1 MRINPTLSTALA
13 ACLAACLVTASASAA
28 DWLYLTYPGDTLSQ
42 IGQTY
47 LKNPGDW
54 PKVQAANGVPL
65 PKLLPAN
72 TRIRIPVELLKVTP
86 APVTVTAVT
95 GNARYKTADGPFQPL
110 QAGARLQGG
119 ETVLTG
125 PRGSAT
131 YRFADGTVLTQQASS
146 KLGFGRLAAYG
157 KTGMVSTELSLDS
170 GRLEASAA
178 RQRAPA
184 GGFSVRTPV
193 AVAGLRGTGFRL
205 NVSEDGRRLANE
217 VLEGAVAVAAQ
228 GREVRVEGGFGT
240 VAEAGKPPAPPRAL
254 RPKPNLAGL
263 PATVRRL
270 PLSFAWTPNMPAA
283 AWRAQIAADADFRGI
298 LLEGLFPGPAA
309 QWDEDLP
316 DGDYVLRVR
325 AVDEA
330 GLEGFDTLH
339 AFTLDARPL
348 PPLITSPTLGERL
361 YRNDVALEWA
371 AAPDA
376 HGYLLQIA
384 PTPEFDNGVLERRLP
399 ATLRHAETLPD
410 GEWHWRLASLDEA
423 GRTHLWSAHRAFR
436 VQPLP
441 GAPAGGEARADGGRA
456 QFSWSAAMGA
466 ARYAIEV
473 GANADLKDPVVARET
488 DKTATSEALKPG
500 KYYWRARGLEADGQA
515 GAWSAASPIILPPA
529 APVELNARVEGDQ
542 LLVGWRGDAAAYRVE
557 LARDV
562 RFTQSAFRRE
572 VDTPSLAM
580 AKPEPGEYWLRVV
593 AIGAEGVESPASAGL
608 PVTIKQEIPWW
619 LPLCL
624 VPLL

>member
-1 MRINPTLSTALA
+1 
-13 ACLAACLVTASASAA
+13 
-28 DWLYLTYPGDTLSQ
+28 
-42 IGQTY
+42 
-47 LKNPGDW
+47 
-54 PKVQAANGVPL
+54 VPL

-72 TRIRIPVELLKVTP
+72 TRIKIPVELLKVTP

-178 RQRAPA
+178 RQQAPA

-240 VAEAGKPPAPPRAL
+240 VAEAGKPPRRPPGLASQAQSGGTAGHGAAPAPVLRLDPRHARRRLARPDRGGRGLPRHPAGRPVPRPRRPMGRGPPR
-254 RPKPNLAGL
+254 
-263 PATVRRL
+263 RRL
-270 PLSFAWTPNMPAA
+270 CPAGQGRGRSRPGRLRHPACLYPGRPPAA
-283 AWRAQIAADADFRGI
+283 AAHHLADPGGAPLPQRR
-298 LLEGLFPGPAA
+298 EPWNGPAA
-309 QWDEDLP
+309 
-316 DGDYVLRVR
+316 
-325 AVDEA
+325 
-330 GLEGFDTLH
+330 EG
-339 AFTLDARPL
+339 AQ
-348 PPLITSPTLGERL
+348 
-361 YRNDVALEWA
+361 
-371 AAPDA
+371 
-376 HGYLLQIA
+376 GYLLQIA

-423 GRTHLWSAHRAFR
+423 GRPHLWGAHRAFR

-441 GAPAGGEARADGGRA
+441 GAPAGGEARADGGHA
-456 QFSWSAAMGA
+456 HFSWNTAKGA
-466 ARYAIEV
+466 ARYGIQV
-473 GANADLKDPVVARET
+473 GGDAGLKDPVVARET
-488 DKTATSEALKPG
+488 DKTAIAEALKPG

-515 GAWSAASPIILPPA
+515 GAWSAASPGHPA
-529 APVELNARVEGDQ
+529 AGRARRTEGA
-542 LLVGWRGDAAAYRVE
+542 GWKVISCWSAGRAMPSPTGWNWPGMPDSPSPRSRGRWTRPAW
-557 LARDV
+557 
-562 RFTQSAFRRE
+562 
-572 VDTPSLAM
+572 AM

-593 AIGAEGVESPASAGL
+593 AIGAEGVESPASTGL
-608 PVTIKQEIPWW
+608 PVTIEREIPWW